1 MSLLQPVSTGSHDLD
16 TTGFRPYIWR
26 DPARV
31 TAVQARRLAAHDAKY
46 ADRPANPGNT
56 MPHRR
61 YSRPEEEAL
70 RLKLARWRA
79 QGLSI
84 KKASAATGISP
95 STGSRWDRQQ
105 REAMAR

>member
-16 TTGFRPYIWR
+16 TTGFVPYVWR

-31 TAVQARRLAAHDAKY
+31 TAVQARRLAAHDEKY
-46 ADRPANPGNT
+46 AGRPANPGNT

-61 YSRPEEEAL
+61 YTRPEEEAL
-70 RLKLARWRA
+70 RLEFARWRT

-105 REAMAR
+105 REAMTQ